1 MLININYA
9 TMKKKTSQLKRSLD
23 EAVRIDESE
32 IAKKIISIGYKCQK
46 CARCCMEDYGDNTVS
61 IFPFEIKLISEKTGI
76 KREDIAVPT
85 PSEDRDDA
93 GNIHT
98 FEWILKKTGD
108 CTFHDKGLCK
118 IYECRPYICRTYPFY
133 LLEGRLMMSECEGLG
148 NTINDEDA
156 TKMAALLK
164 ERYIT
169 EIMESI
175 SLIEKFRGFALSGK
189 GYICVH
195 DSEGEHWL

>member
-1 MLININYA
+1 MNYS
-9 TMKKKTSQLKRSLD
+9 TIKIKTSQLKRALE
-23 EAVRIDESE
+23 EAFRIDERE
-32 IAKKIISIGYKCQK
+32 IANKIVSIGYKCQK

-61 IFPFEIKLISEKTGI
+61 IFPFEIRRISEKTGI
-76 KREDIAVPT
+76 KREDVAVPT
-85 PSEDRDDA
+85 PSEDRDEA

-98 FEWILKKTGD
+98 FEWILKKNGD
-108 CTFHDKGLCK
+108 CTFYDKGLCK

-148 NTINDEDA
+148 SMINDKDA
-156 TKMAALLK
+156 MTMAALLK

-175 SLIEKFRGFALSGK
+175 SLIEKFWGFAPSGK
-189 GYICVH
+189 GNMCVH